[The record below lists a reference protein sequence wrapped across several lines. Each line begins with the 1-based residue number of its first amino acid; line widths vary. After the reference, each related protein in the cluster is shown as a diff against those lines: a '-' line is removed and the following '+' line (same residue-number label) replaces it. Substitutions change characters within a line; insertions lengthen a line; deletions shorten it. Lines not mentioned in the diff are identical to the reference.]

1 VRVKLI
7 HRGPRRRAQ
16 LLNVPIVA
24 GILLGGALVA
34 VAGQPVEALPTTMVT
49 AGGEGNVGAGQSC
62 ALINQSVW
70 CWGDNSSG
78 QLGNPSVPLGG
89 TSTVPVPVLGLPPVV
104 DISAGA
110 DYTCAVDI
118 NHFVWCWGDNHFG
131 QLGNGTTTTSG
142 APQQVASI
150 QAYSVSA
157 GGAGQTCAV
166 TLASTVD
173 CWGHGNE
180 GQLGDA
186 SNADKLLPTPVKAL
200 TNVDTVAAGGGQT
213 CALDQNGA
221 MWCWGDNFYGQLG
234 DGFSGKGFN
243 SAVPVPVSGLDADV
257 QQIATGTSDTCA
269 ILIGGDLKC
278 WGENQDGE
286 LGIGNT
292 TNEDVPTQ
300 ATSLA
305 EGVTQVSLGQ
315 SHSCAIIATPGATAV
330 CWGLQS
336 DGTLGN
342 GQMKGPNATIA
353 TAVFGLSSP
362 PSGGPGGPV
371 ELAAGFVHTCVVV
384 GTGSV
389 ECWGAG
395 FDGQIGVGNTE
406 NYDIPTLTVGLPLP
420 GGSVGAVTSGPDTGC
435 ALNPSL
441 TVDCWGQYVGDGTAN
456 TYDTAQAITDLPAG
470 IAQVSA
476 AYQGACTVTSGGG
489 LDCWG
494 DNTWGEVGNG
504 TSGSPVT
511 SPVAV
516 SITGTVQ
523 AVSTGGQHAC
533 AVVNG
538 ATMGEAFCWGDNT
551 YGGLGDG
558 TTTQQDSPVR
568 VQKLSRISE
577 ISAGQFHTCAIIIA
591 GLVRCWGDN
600 SSGELGDNSTSNS
613 DKPVTV
619 SGLTDVVQVAAGQ
632 SFTCALTNS
641 GSVYCWGY
649 NVDGELGDGT
659 TTQSNIPVAVSGLGG
674 SNPVLAI
681 AAGNQQACAVLQSL
695 QVDCW
700 GSNGVGQLGN
710 PSITTDSLTPVAVSG
725 FTSEGSS
732 ISTNP
737 NGLSVCGL
745 NSSGQ
750 AYCWG
755 DNTSDELGDGSS
767 GGESMTPAPVQGL

>member
-1 VRVKLI
+1 MRA
-7 HRGPRRRAQ
+7 RR
-16 LLNVPIVA
+16 LTVPIVTGLMLVA
-24 GILLGGALVA
+24 GAVVA
-34 VAGQPVEALPTTMVT
+34 VAGQPVAAMTISMIT

-62 ALINQSVW
+62 ALVSQQIW

-78 QLGNPSVPLGG
+78 QLGTPLVPIGG
-89 TSTVPVPVLGLPPVV
+89 SSTVPVQVNPVYGAASDV
-104 DISAGA
+104 SAGR
-110 DYTCAVDI
+110 DYTCAVDVSH
-118 NHFVWCWGDNHFG
+118 NVWCWGDNAFG
-131 QLGNGTTTTSG
+131 QLGDGTTTTSDS
-142 APQQVASI
+142 PQQVVSI

-166 TLASTVD
+166 TLASTVE
-173 CWGHGNE
+173 CWGQGNE
-180 GQLGDA
+180 GQLGDG
-186 SNADKLLPTPVKAL
+186 SKTNRLVPTPVKNL
-200 TNVDTVAAGGGQT
+200 TKVDAVAAGGGQT
-213 CALDQNGA
+213 CALTSNGA

-234 DGFSGKGFN
+234 DGTSGNGTN
-243 SAVPVPVSGLDADV
+243 SDVPLGVSGLDADV

-286 LGIGNT
+286 LGVGNT
-292 TNEDVPTQ
+292 TNQDLPTQ
-300 ATSLA
+300 STGLA
-305 EGVTQVSLGQ
+305 EGVTQVTLGQ

-330 CWGLQS
+330 CWGLNS
-336 DGTLGN
+336 DGVLGN
-342 GQMKGPNATIA
+342 GQMKGPNDPIA

-371 ELAAGFVHTCVVV
+371 QLAAGFVHTCVLLSTDKV
-384 GTGSV
+384 S
-389 ECWGAG
+389 CWGAG
-395 FDGQIGVGNTE
+395 FDGQLGAGNTL
-406 NYDIPTLTVGLPLP
+406 NFDIPTPTVGLPLP
-420 GGSVGAVTSGPDTGC
+420 GGSVNAVTSGPDTGC

-470 IAQVSA
+470 IAQVSVA
-476 AYQGACTVTSGGG
+476 DQGACTVTSGGG

-504 TSGSPVT
+504 TSGSPAT

-600 SSGELGDNSTSNS
+600 SSGELGNNSTSNS

-619 SGLTDVVQVAAGQ
+619 SGLTSVVQVAAGQ

-659 TTQSNIPVAVSGLGG
+659 TTQSKIPVAVSGLGG

-681 AAGNQQACAVLQSL
+681 ATGNTQACAVLQSL

-700 GSNGVGQLGN
+700 GSNGLGQLGN

-725 FTSEGSS
+725 FTSNGSS

-737 NGLSVCGL
+737 NGQSVCAL
-745 NSSGQ
+745 NNSAQ
-750 AYCWG
+750 AFCWG
-755 DNTSDELGDGSS
+755 DNSADELGDGSMGGQS
-767 GGESMTPAPVQGL
+767 GVPVAVQGL